1 MEMIKMGKY
10 RKKVAFLESIFGV
23 LWKSGEL
30 AGIIGENRKRKG
42 RSSRLYCESIQGQTV
57 QKTYPHVL
65 PHRSSSASLQ
75 ISPSHSRISSFP
87 PISLLSPPFPPISLL
102 IPLSSPLPSPFLSSP
117 SFPPHPPPPPAS
129 PPNPPVLPPSL
140 LFPS

>member
-102 IPLSSPLPSPFLSSP
+102 IPLYPPLPSYFP
-117 SFPPHPPPPPAS
+117 SIPPFPPI
-129 PPNPPVLPPSL
+129 SL
-140 LFPS
+140 LIPLY